1 MKDKK
6 IFMKF
11 VIIMVISLICGGFI
25 GFGIGHFE
33 NNLFLLG
40 TVINHILK
48 TYGLYAYVIELVLL
62 ILGTYFYYKGKQ
74 IKQLDDDSNYELAS
88 RYLNLSSFFS
98 NIAMPFVYIAMG
110 LSYTSLFDHHIAIT
124 LGLLIVSLM
133 WGVFLQKKI
142 VEKIKELAP
151 EKQVNVFD
159 TKFQKD
165 WYNSCDEME
174 RAQIGR
180 CCYEVFK
187 IMGSLYL
194 IVMVVLCC
202 LAISGWVEPLWII
215 VFGLMWLIQQGIYSY
230 YAIKEG

>member
-1 MKDKK
+1 
-6 IFMKF
+6 
-11 VIIMVISLICGGFI
+11 
-25 GFGIGHFE
+25 
-33 NNLFLLG
+33 
-40 TVINHILK
+40 
-48 TYGLYAYVIELVLL
+48 
-62 ILGTYFYYKGKQ
+62 
-74 IKQLDDDSNYELAS
+74 
-88 RYLNLSSFFS
+88 
-98 NIAMPFVYIAMG
+98 MPFVYIAMG

-151 EKQVNVFD
+151 EKQGNVFD